1 MVKATLG
8 RTGGNLSGQ
17 GLAGFHL
24 EALPRFAQVELFLS
38 TCSNLFWLVRE
49 ACGHC

>member
-1 MVKATLG
+1 MAKVTLG
-8 RTGGNLSGQ
+8 RMGGHLPGQ
-17 GLAGFHL
+17 GLADSHL

-49 ACGHC
+49 ACGHR